1 MEPWPSIP
9 PLMLTIIL
17 ADLAQ
22 TEAADAAIVHQ
33 LAGKFHDLGV
43 YLPGLISQIVV
54 FLILGFALKKFAFG
68 PVLAIMD
75 ERRRKIEESLKN
87 AERIRQELEIAEKTR
102 TEMIKKASDQANA
115 LIEEARA
122 SADKI
127 GGQRIQEAIAQAEN
141 VLRKAEEASARD
153 RERIMAELKQE
164 MGQLVVATT
173 AKVVGR
179 TLTPED
185 QTRLQKEAVA
195 GLS

>member
-1 MEPWPSIP
+1 MNS
-9 PLMLTIIL
+9 MLFGIWTL
-17 ADLAQ
+17 A
-22 TEAADAAIVHQ
+22 AAGAGDAAAEGNLLQQFGVDGPKFVAQ
-33 LAGKFHDLGV
+33 LIIFFIL
-43 YLPGLISQIVV
+43 
-54 FLILGFALKKFAFG
+54 FLVLKKFAFT
-68 PVLAIMD
+68 PVLQILD
-75 ERRRKIEESLKN
+75 QRKKQIADSVAN